1 MAVYTE
7 VSDED
12 IAAFL
17 DQYEI
22 GALASFKGI
31 AEGVENSNYLL
42 LTDRGPFIVT
52 LYEKRVASADLPFF
66 LGLMEHL
73 AAAGVPCP
81 TPIRGRDG
89 AALRTLCG
97 RPAAII
103 SFLNGLWPRRIQ
115 PEQCAA
121 LGSAL
126 AGLHLAGASF
136 GIERANTLSIAGWRP
151 LFEPCRGRADAAFE
165 GIEAIIVAE
174 LDDLEAAW
182 PADLPAGVIHADLF
196 PDNVFFEDGRLTG
209 LIDFYFA
216 CNDFFAYDIAVCLN
230 AWCFERTGEFN
241 VTKARNL
248 LTSYRKARPFSDAE
262 LVALPLLAR
271 GAALRFLVTRLYDWL
286 NQVEGALVKPK
297 DPLEYLHKLR
307 FHQGVAG
314 PGEYGLE

>member
-17 DQYEI
+17 EQYDV

-52 LYEKRVASADLPFF
+52 LYEKRVSPEDLPFF

-81 TPIRGRDG
+81 TPIRGCDG
-89 AALRTLCG
+89 AALRELCG

-103 SFLNGLWPRRIQ
+103 SFLNGVWPRRIRS
-115 PEQCAA
+115 EHCAA

-126 AGLHLAGASF
+126 AGLHLAGSGFA
-136 GIERANTLSIAGWRP
+136 IERANALSVAGWLP
-151 LFEPCRGRADAAFE
+151 LFEPCRGRADAVFE
-165 GIEAIIVAE
+165 GIEATITAE
-174 LDDLEAAW
+174 LDHLETAW
-182 PADLPAGVIHADLF
+182 PADLPAGVIHGDLF
-196 PDNVFFEDGRLTG
+196 PDNVFFKGDRLTG

-216 CNDFFAYDIAVCLN
+216 CNDLFAYDIAICLN
-230 AWCFERTGEFN
+230 AWCFERTSEFN
-241 VTKARNL
+241 ITKARNL
-248 LTSYRKARPFSDAE
+248 LSAYRKVRPFSDAE

-271 GAALRFLVTRLYDWL
+271 GAALRFLLTRLYDRL

-314 PGEYGLE
+314 PAEYGLT